1 MKTAKRNVTKQDKE
15 GLRDAYR
22 MLLHYQKAAKLCLA
36 ESVAVKKEDMESIV
50 ELAMLALGSFV
61 TQVPV
66 IKK

>member
-1 MKTAKRNVTKQDKE
+1 
-15 GLRDAYR
+15 